1 MSNEIDGTVS
11 VIDTAT
17 HQVLQS
23 IAVGKRPRGIRSSPD
38 GKTVYV
44 ALSGSPMG
52 GPNVD
57 ESKLPPP
64 DRRHDGIGVI
74 DVATGQLV
82 ARPARRDRPRAVC
95 RLEGRDEAVHRER
108 RRRA

>member
-23 IAVGKRPRGIRSSPD
+23 ISVGKRPRGIRSSPD

-74 DVATGQLV
+74 DVTTG
-82 ARPARRDRPRAVC
+82 
-95 RLEGRDEAVHRER
+95 
-108 RRRA
+108 